1 MQARLDSVHERAE
14 TAAGHTGGRKRNRY
28 LSPPRTTGMAT
39 ADASAVKR
47 HPRVT
52 VAVLTL
58 IGYVLVVGTL
68 YVGLPIYPTI
78 DLATV
83 NLLADA
89 IAVVNTLTV
98 GCLLAGWYFIRQ
110 GDVRRHRALM
120 LAAFSLILV
129 FLVMYLLKTGGGGR
143 KEFVGPDT
151 AALLYFA
158 MLAIHIVLSVVS
170 VPLVLYN
177 VVVGLT
183 HTTEEVKRTAH
194 ARVGRVA
201 VAVWSVSLTLGVFAY
216 VLLNHVYS
224 YEFVRVAGF

>member
-1 MQARLDSVHERAE
+1 
-14 TAAGHTGGRKRNRY
+14 
-28 LSPPRTTGMAT
+28 MAT
-39 ADASAVKR
+39 ADASPVKR

-52 VAVLTL
+52 VALLT
-58 IGYVLVVGTL
+58 IVGYVLVVGTL

-78 DLATV
+78 DLGTV

-98 GCLLAGWYFIRQ
+98 GCLVAGWYFIRQ
-110 GDVRRHRALM
+110 GDVRRHRAFM
-120 LAAFSLILV
+120 IAAFSLILV

-143 KEFVGPDT
+143 KEFVGPDI
-151 AALLYFA
+151 AALVYFV
-158 MLAIHIVLSVVS
+158 MLAVHIVLSVVS

-194 ARVGRVA
+194 ATVGRITV
-201 VAVWSVSLTLGVFAY
+201 VVWSVSLTLGVLAY
-216 VLLNHVYS
+216 VLLNHVYG
-224 YEFVRVAGF
+224 YEFVRVTGF

>member
-1 MQARLDSVHERAE
+1 
-14 TAAGHTGGRKRNRY
+14 
-28 LSPPRTTGMAT
+28 MAT
-39 ADASAVKR
+39 ADAGPGALAR
-47 HPRVT
+47 EYPRAL
-52 VAVLTL
+52 VAVLTVV
-58 IGYVLVVGTL
+58 GYALVIGTL

-78 DLATV
+78 SEATV

-98 GCLLAGWYFIRQ
+98 ACLLAGYYFIRQ

-151 AALLYFA
+151 AALFYFV
-158 MLAIHIVLSVVS
+158 MLAIHIVLSALS

-177 VVVGLT
+177 VVVGLSHST
-183 HTTEEVKRTAH
+183 DQIRETAH
-194 ARVGRVA
+194 ARVGRIS
-201 VAVWSVSLTLGVFAY
+201 VAVWSVSLTLGVLAY

-224 YEFVRVAGF
+224 YEFVRVTGF